1 MYLIREAVF
10 GCSALAMGS
19 DSTEPTTDVLGDTL
33 VLDLLSLVWTNLTDL
48 AEGVPPSPR
57 AGHGF
62 VTANNRL
69 FVLGGY
75 DGTWVS
81 GAQI

>member
-10 GCSALAMGS
+10 GCSALAIGS
-19 DSTEPTTDVLGDTL
+19 DSTEPTTDVLGDIL
-33 VLDLLSLVWTNLTDL
+33 VLDLLSLVWTN
-48 AEGVPPSPR
+48 
-57 AGHGF
+57 GF